1 MMKENSTKKLRPAD
15 PSITTLNTL
24 VDSIDGDGQ
33 VPQVANVSAAAAA
46 YKGSSDPNLEP
57 IQSVTPSKLQ

>member
-1 MMKENSTKKLRPAD
+1 MKENSTKKLRPAD

-24 VDSIDGDGQ
+24 VDSIDGDGP
-33 VPQVANVSAAAAA
+33 VPHTANASAAAAA
-46 YKGSSDPNLEP
+46 YKRSNDSNIEP

>member
-33 VPQVANVSAAAAA
+33 VPQVANVSAAAA